1 MRSLKYHIV
10 VLGCQM
16 NKSDGERVR
25 TVIENMGYI
34 WTDQEEE
41 ANLLGILACS
51 VRQKSIDKVYSRI
64 RRWNEWKND
73 NHVLTFLSGCVLPV
87 DQRKFLKLFDMLFP
101 ITEIPQLPDMIHHYG
116 VVTPFSHNLA
126 AISETIRN
134 SGRQKAFAEQ
144 AKQQVNVI
152 WPPKSKPDERI
163 RNVWMLRPSYVSAYE
178 AYIPIQNGCDKFC
191 TFCAVPYTRGREI
204 SRSSQEIL
212 DELKYLTENG
222 YKMITLLGQ
231 NVNSYGR
238 ERNGHE
244 MSFAGLLRKIGE
256 YGKLS
261 GKKFWIYFT
270 SPHPA
275 DMDEE
280 IIQVIASYDCLAKQ
294 IHLPL
299 QSGDDKILKRMN
311 RKHNVADYLKI
322 TDLIRRDIPDSTLFT
337 DIIVGFTGETWK
349 QFENTR
355 RVMERIKFNMA
366 YIAAYSPRPGA
377 ASAAWEDNVPVY
389 EKKERLHILTEELTR
404 HSLEYNKKLI
414 GTSIQVLI
422 TGHDRKE
429 GYLAGLTEGRIVVRF
444 SSKNQG
450 KIGDYVWLRITGAS
464 VLSIEGEII
473 KENKPAVVL

>member
-1 MRSLKYHIV
+1 
-10 VLGCQM
+10 M

-25 TVIENMGYI
+25 TVIENMGYA
-34 WTDQEEE
+34 WTDQEGE

-64 RRWNEWKND
+64 RKWNEWKND
-73 NHVLTFLSGCVLPV
+73 NHVLTFLSGCILPA
-87 DQRKFLKLFDMLFP
+87 DRRKFLKLFDMLFP
-101 ITEIPQLPDMIHHYG
+101 ITEVPQLPDMMRHYG
-116 VVTPFSHNLA
+116 VVTPLSQSVA

-134 SGRQKAFAEQ
+134 SGRQKPFAEQ
-144 AKQQVNVI
+144 TKQKVNSM
-152 WPPKSKPDERI
+152 WPPKSTPDERI
-163 RNVWMLRPSYVSAYE
+163 RNFWTLKPLSVSAYE

-212 DELKYLTENG
+212 DELKYLTETG

-238 ERNGHE
+238 DRNGHE

-256 YGKLS
+256 YGKQS
-261 GKKFWIYFT
+261 GKKFWVYFT

-280 IIQVIASYDCLAKQ
+280 IIQVIASHDCLAKQ

-299 QSGDDKILKRMN
+299 QSGDDEILKRMN

-322 TDLIRRDIPDSTLFT
+322 TDLIRKHIPDSTLFT
-337 DIIVGFTGETWK
+337 DIIVGFSGETRE

-355 RVMERIKFNMA
+355 RVMEKIKFNMA

-377 ASAAWEDNVPVY
+377 ASAAWEDNVSVH

-404 HSLEYNKKLI
+404 HSLEYNKKLV
-414 GTSIQVLI
+414 GEKIQVLV

-444 SSKNQG
+444 SSGDQN
-450 KIGDYVWLRITGAS
+450 KIGDYAGLKITGAS
-464 VLSIEGEII
+464 ALSIEGEIV
-473 KENKPAVVL
+473 KENKPVVAV